1 MSPSLPEPG
10 ELEFEYDG
18 IKMFDLPAGI
28 IIKDGR
34 PFLGLFRRRSTFHTA
49 PMANM
54 GRELFVVVESDLKGL
69 FSKSVHLLLKDSK
82 NNAVKIQV
90 PVSAIA
96 PGFERATGEFLAWA
110 KMCSP
115 IIQPPGLDFVVVPKF
130 FFAWNT
136 NL

>member
-1 MSPSLPEPG
+1 MIPLQPGPG
-10 ELEFEYDG
+10 ELAFEYDG
-18 IKMFDLPAGI
+18 VKMIDSAAGI

-34 PFLGLFRRRSTFHTA
+34 PFLGLFQRRSMFHVA
-49 PMANM
+49 PMANN
-54 GRELFVVVESDLKGL
+54 GQEVFVVVESDLKGF

-90 PVSAIA
+90 PISAIA

-115 IIQPPGLDFVVVPKF
+115 IIQPAGCNFVTIPKC

>member
-1 MSPSLPEPG
+1 MRPLQPGPG
-10 ELEFEYDG
+10 EFAFEFDG
-18 IKMFDLPAGI
+18 IKIVDSPAGI

-34 PFLGLFRRRSTFHTA
+34 PFLGLFQRRSMFHTA
-49 PMANM
+49 PMANI
-54 GRELFVVVESDLKGL
+54 GQEVFVIVESDLKGF
-69 FSKSVHLLLKDSK
+69 FSKSIHLLLKDSK

-90 PVSAIA
+90 PASAIA

-110 KMCSP
+110 KFCSP
-115 IIQPPGLDFVVVPKF
+115 IIQPPGLNFVTVPKF